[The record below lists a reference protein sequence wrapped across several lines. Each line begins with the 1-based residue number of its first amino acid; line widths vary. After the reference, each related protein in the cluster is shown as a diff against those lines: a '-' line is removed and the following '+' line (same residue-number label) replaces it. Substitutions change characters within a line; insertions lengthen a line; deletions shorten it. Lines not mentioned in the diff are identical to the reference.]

1 MLCQNCGKYEATTH
15 LRRIINGE
23 TAETHLCSRCAA
35 AMGYSRGFSPL
46 GLGFGGLLDGLF
58 GDMPLN
64 IASSRAVRC
73 EKCGCSFDDIV
84 KNGRVGCPECY
95 KLFYDKI
102 SDTVKKVHG
111 FAVYAGD
118 MRKSA
123 SAKQNDRDRLS
134 SLKEELKKAVEEE
147 NFEYAVKLRDEIR
160 AMEG

>member
-1 MLCQNCGKYEATTH
+1 MLCQNCGKYEATVH

-23 TAETHLCSRCAA
+23 TAQTHLCSRCAA

-46 GLGFGGLLDGLF
+46 GLGFVGLLDGLF

-102 SDTVKKVHG
+102 SSVVKKAHG
-111 FAVYAGD
+111 SAVYAGD
-118 MRKSA
+118 IKKTA
-123 SAKQNDRDRLS
+123 AAGQNAEDRLS
-134 SLKEELKKAVEEE
+134 MLKQELKKAVEDE
-147 NFEYAVKLRDEIR
+147 NFEYAVKLRDAIR